1 MTLTSRT
8 VVRNAWG
15 IVGVATVERP
25 WLDSHPWRILPP
37 RSFDLSFSLL
47 TVPEC
52 TSRVSSSPPEAGQV
66 CSTYKYGLYSMFGF
80 SFSVEKKWIRIVE
93 MSSMLI
99 FNSFYLEWNLFFLLL
114 LLLFFWTYTYFRS
127 KQFKSSNQRMKVV
140 FGFGFRSETTMR
152 NVRYFK
158 KDGRNERKIVLP
170 RNVNI
175 IITIILLDKIVLLRN
190 HE

>member
-1 MTLTSRT
+1 MFRRDSRTAAALRTAVKPYALYDCYGRRENRRNRRGSRTAMTLTSRT

-52 TSRVSSSPPEAGQV
+52 TSRVSSSPPEAEQV

-114 LLLFFWTYTYFRS
+114 LLLFFFFERTLIFDRS
-127 KQFKSSNQRMKVV
+127 NLKVRTR
-140 FGFGFRSETTMR
+140 GW
-152 NVRYFK
+152 K
-158 KDGRNERKIVLP
+158 
-170 RNVNI
+170 
-175 IITIILLDKIVLLRN
+175 
-190 HE
+190 